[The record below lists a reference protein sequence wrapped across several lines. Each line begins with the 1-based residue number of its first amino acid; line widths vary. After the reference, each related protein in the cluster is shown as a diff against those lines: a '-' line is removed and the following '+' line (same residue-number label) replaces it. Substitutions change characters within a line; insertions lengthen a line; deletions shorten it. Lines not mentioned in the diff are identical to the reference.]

1 MVRQWPHCKNSN
13 LIIWLQKSEELTG
26 VKLTRFSNFEA
37 QKSKTKLD
45 SLYATLKLELC
56 KLMKRRYRGWNKG
69 EAERIYFNPIDINW
83 DAEAPSA

>member
-45 SLYATLKLELC
+45 SLYST
-56 KLMKRRYRGWNKG
+56 
-69 EAERIYFNPIDINW
+69 
-83 DAEAPSA
+83 